1 MIHDS
6 ITVETVP
13 DVEDEQVEETAEFEV
28 DEEMAEFEVDEEA
41 EESKGMQDMIIV
53 QMPPEPSLAEGDSS
67 VSECTIY
74 GSVVEDDALKPDP
87 KDLEI
92 E

>member
-6 ITVETVP
+6 ITVEQLP
-13 DVEDEQVEETAEFEV
+13 DMEDEQ
-28 DEEMAEFEVDEEA
+28 DEEMAEFEVDEKA

-53 QMPPEPSLAEGDSS
+53 QMSPESSLAEGDYS

-74 GSVVEDDALKPDP
+74 GSVVEDDALKPGP